1 MRLNSF
7 TRLSVCTAF
16 LAGTVFA
23 VSPPE
28 APLPA
33 STPAAPPPST
43 NVQDYAQGF
52 RAFLK
57 MGLPDTSKATYVKLD
72 SEGGMQDQAMISGL
86 YEVQLSGNAWLVS
99 ENKDDKSVLVTL
111 SGRTLNLLDQKTF
124 MKKQE
129 AESRSNAAAR
139 ASGGAGGNRVYFG
152 GRIHARGMGAETGTW
167 TPVDLSRDLAKAT
180 AFVDKKVAAKS
191 AGGRNMRYD
200 SFARTDGPAGA
211 LFLLATFAWQNGKT
225 NEANLLVNRLFT
237 MLGDSRKVIVGA
249 LNIMADSQLAAAGDT
264 FRRTRDWNAYAAEV
278 GNLVKKYPAGWRQA
292 GAAKLLAERLQAR
305 AAMKEVPAI
314 AGEGLGDEDRQLAV
328 ALVTETN
335 APAMMMMNMWGGQ
348 LWILPPQ
355 KAARLMMGASA
366 KDESTIGRIV
376 ARSVK
381 SLPLLIALASDETL
395 CLLGRA
401 DVGMGSSHVYY
412 SSGDSGQSD
421 EERIQAIYDQ
431 MDRPLTRGEIARML
445 LTPLCRREPGSD
457 DGMSGAGDGTPE
469 RIVEGVKPVYV
480 EIKSLEP
487 AALPKYFLEKGDANQ
502 KQAAVGYMLQ
512 DNIESNAA
520 VIEAY
525 LLTPPSDDPH
535 NMMLYM
541 GGGLAQQ
548 YVQKRGEKAAEFV
561 EKYAALRQKVELPA
575 GMADNEDYAKEM
587 KKQAAREIKTL
598 RALVKKQDLS
608 KAIADLASA
617 GDENEAMMMAYT
629 TLSRQKPSVAI
640 PAMLAIAVKATNLTV
655 RARILQQMPSMRY
668 SGVQETMESG
678 DLGGT
683 EEEVEAA
690 MNNLANKNKLNI
702 GTNAADWK
710 ILLADTRAMPGQ
722 GWYGSENADWTIGDL
737 AASSIEV
744 LYGDMKATEMF
755 GRRPGADIVRP
766 ESMLKITRA
775 RALARLEGKAEEDL
789 PKYPSADDV
798 TADRRKAIEAE
809 AVKAS
814 PAEMKALI
822 AKLTDAETICFGE
835 LLAEN
840 PAVKKAMA
848 PLSRIIGTVKIA
860 IDFPAE
866 DAARLKK
873 LEGTAVSTNALAE
886 MRELCKRQLSA
897 GKAVIVSLSSAGL
910 GRGLKLDVKAMDST
924 TQRMYGGGYEYMFR
938 SMGGG
943 RKGVVV
949 GALHSG
955 QNYGSGTWIVE
966 LPAPA
971 ATAGVTGT
979 VATATGAVAV
989 VSAAADDASDQI
1001 ESFSSHFESQQEQFE
1016 TAAETFCKPD
1026 EPLAGSVGVTFTGML
1041 PVDKKDEKKKEKPT
1055 SDDEEDDDGEETMS
1069 EDMLIE

>member
-7 TRLSVCTAF
+7 TRLAVCIAF
-16 LAGTVFA
+16 LSGTVFA
-23 VSPPE
+23 VPPPE
-28 APLPA
+28 AAPQA
-33 STPAAPPPST
+33 STSVATPPST

-57 MGLPDTSKATYVKLD
+57 MGLPDTSKATYVKLESAD
-72 SEGGMQDQAMISGL
+72 GMQDQAMISGL

-129 AESRSNAAAR
+129 AEARTNAAAR
-139 ASGGAGGNRVYFG
+139 ASGGARVHFG
-152 GRIHARGMGAETGTW
+152 GRMRARGLGAETGTW

-180 AFVDKKVAAKS
+180 AFVDKKIAAKS

-211 LFLLATFAWQNGKT
+211 LFLLATYAWQNGKT

-237 MLGDSRKVIVGA
+237 MLGDSRKVIVGG
-249 LNIMADSQLAAAGDT
+249 LNIMADSQLSSAGDT

-278 GNLVKKYPAGWRQA
+278 GSLVKKYPTGWRQA

-305 AAMKEVPAI
+305 AAMKEGPAL
-314 AGEGLGDEDRQLAV
+314 AGEGLGDEDRQLAA

-335 APAMMMMNMWGGQ
+335 APVMMMNMWGGQ
-348 LWILPPQ
+348 LWVLPPQ
-355 KAARLMMGASA
+355 KSARFMMGPSA

-376 ARSVK
+376 ARGVK

-395 CLLGRA
+395 CLLGRN
-401 DVGMGSSHVYY
+401 DVGMGSHQVHY

-421 EERIQAIYDQ
+421 EDRIRAIYDQ

-445 LTPLCRREPGSD
+445 LTPLCRRDPGSD
-457 DGMSGAGDGTPE
+457 DGMPGAGDGTAE
-469 RIVEGVKPVYV
+469 RIVEGVKPLYA

-487 AALPKYFLEKGDANQ
+487 AALPRYFLEKGDANQ

-512 DNIESNAA
+512 DNVESNAA

-575 GMADNEDYAKEM
+575 GMADNEDYVKEM

-608 KAIADLASA
+608 KAIADLAGA

-640 PAMLAIAVKATNLTV
+640 PAMLAIAVKTTNLTV
-655 RARILQQMPSMRY
+655 RARVLQQMPAMRY
-668 SGVQETMESG
+668 SGMEETMESG
-678 DLGGT
+678 DFSGT

-690 MNNLANKNKLNI
+690 MNDLANKNKLNI
-702 GTNAADWK
+702 GTNAAEWK

-722 GWYGSENADWTIGDL
+722 NWYGAGAGEWTIGDL
-737 AASSIEV
+737 AASSIET
-744 LYGDMKATEMF
+744 LYGDMKAMEKYARMS
-755 GRRPGADIVRP
+755 GVDSVRP

-775 RALARLEGKAEEDL
+775 RAIARLEGKAEEDL

-798 TADRRKAIEAE
+798 TADRRKAIEAD

-814 PAEMKALI
+814 PAEMKALL
-822 AKLTDAETICFGE
+822 AKLTDAETMYFGE
-835 LLAEN
+835 LQGEN
-840 PAVKKAMA
+840 PAVRKAMA
-848 PLSRIIGTVKIA
+848 PLSRIIGTVKTPA
-860 IDFPAE
+860 DLPAE
-866 DAARLKK
+866 DAARLRK

-886 MRELCKRQLSA
+886 MRELCKRQLIA
-897 GKAVIVSLSSAGL
+897 GKAVAVSLSSAGL
-910 GRGLKLDVKAMDST
+910 GSGLKLEVKAMDSA
-924 TQRMYGGGYEYMFR
+924 TQRMYGGGYEHMFR

-943 RKGVVV
+943 RKGMVS

-955 QNYGSGTWIVE
+955 HNYGSGMWIVD
-966 LPAPA
+966 LPALA
-971 ATAGVTGT
+971 ATGGATGVVAGV
-979 VATATGAVAV
+979 TGAVAV
-989 VSAAADDASDQI
+989 VSAPDEDASDRI

-1016 TAAETFCKPD
+1016 TASETFCKPD

-1041 PVDKKDEKKKEKPT
+1041 PADKKDEKKKEKPA
-1055 SDDEEDDDGEETMS
+1055 SDDEEDDDGEDTMD
-1069 EDMLIE
+1069 EGMIIE